1 MDIGLRL
8 KLARSKAGF
17 TQQQAAKKLNIS
29 RQTISN
35 WENNKTYPEL
45 SLVIEMSE
53 MYDLSLDELLR
64 ENTDY
69 VNYIKSSTEKR
80 KYKFRPSI
88 LIEIILFFVIWGIIL
103 ATYYINPPADRDMQ
117 AYAIHVYT
125 MVFPPYI
132 FLFST
137 IVGIDR
143 HWGRFKWVLLPA
155 FAYSVCFMD
164 YCTFNTSSLFTGGDV
179 FLGLSFEFLPFFMI
193 SFIGILTGII
203 LRGVYKNLKAGRKN
217 GTARKA

>member
-1 MDIGLRL
+1 MDIGIRL
-8 KLARSKAGF
+8 KLARQRAGY
-17 TQQQAAKKLNIS
+17 TQQQAAEALKIS
-29 RQTISN
+29 RQTMSN

-45 SLVIEMSE
+45 SHVISMSD
-53 MYDLSLDELLR
+53 MYNLSLDELLR

-69 VNYIKSSTEKR
+69 VRYIKESTEKR
-80 KYKFRPSI
+80 KIKFRPSI
-88 LIEIILFFVIWGIIL
+88 LIEVVLFFVIWGIIL

-117 AYAIHVYT
+117 EYAIRVYT

-143 HWGRFKWVLLPA
+143 HWGRFKWVLLPV

-164 YCTFNTSSLFTGGDV
+164 YCTFNTGSLFTGGDV
-179 FLGLSFEFLPFFMI
+179 FLGLAFEFLPFFMI
-193 SFIGILTGII
+193 AFIGISTGII
-203 LRGVYKNLKAGRKN
+203 LRGLFENLKSRKKN
-217 GTARKA
+217 GTSRKA